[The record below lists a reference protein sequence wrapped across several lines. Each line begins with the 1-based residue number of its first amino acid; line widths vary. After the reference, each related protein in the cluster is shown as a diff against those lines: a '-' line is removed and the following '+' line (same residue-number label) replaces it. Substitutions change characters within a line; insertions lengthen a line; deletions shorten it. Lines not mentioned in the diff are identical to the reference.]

1 MISTVLW
8 TLLCLLCLSPLAA
21 AASRTRLGRP
31 LTYGACLIVCA
42 VLAYA
47 GIAAL
52 SLPPQHAWLPLG
64 LPFSGAYFRLDAL
77 SGFFLAIIGV
87 GGFGASL
94 YALGYARNEEQP
106 QRVLPF
112 YPLFLAGLALV
123 VVADDSFVFLFA
135 WEVMSVASWA
145 LVLSHDRHAENRRA
159 AQTYLLMAGLSGFAL
174 LLGFGVLMAEAGGYS
189 FNAIRA
195 AHPAA
200 GIGTV
205 VLVLALIGAGSKAGL
220 VPLHVWLPQAHPA
233 APSHVSALMSG
244 VMTKVAVYGF
254 IRIGLDLLGPAAWW
268 SAMIVLV
275 VGGISAVLGILQA
288 LMEQDIK
295 RLLACSTIENIGV
308 VFLGLGLAMAFQA
321 NGLAFGATLA
331 LTAALYH
338 ALNHMLCKSLLFFGA
353 GAVVNATGERSIEQL
368 GGLIGRMPRTAIA
381 MLAGCAAISALP
393 PFNVFVSEWLT
404 FQAILFRPDLP
415 QWGLKL
421 AVPAGGALLALAA
434 ALAAACFV
442 RLYGI
447 AFLGRPRSAAASQA
461 RETDT
466 FSLAAMFGAAGLC
479 LLAGVFPGTVI
490 NRLAPVVELLTGTA
504 LPAQSHAGFL
514 TILPVA
520 ARQSSYSGLLIFVFV
535 AVSVLLAA
543 WCATRFGSRALRRAP
558 AWDCGFPD
566 LSPVTQYT
574 AASFSQPI
582 RRIFGPAV
590 FRSRETVTIPPP
602 GEIAPAWIEK
612 RLHDPIWET
621 MYLPLAAWVG
631 LAANSMNR
639 LQFLTIRRYLA
650 FVFVS
655 LVVLLLALA
664 LWQ

>member
-1 MISTVLW
+1 MTSAALW
-8 TLLCLLCLSPLAA
+8 TILCLLCLSPLAA
-21 AASRTRLGRP
+21 ATARTRLGRP
-31 LTYGACLIVCA
+31 LTYGASLVACA

-52 SLPPQHAWLPLG
+52 GLPPGHEWLPLG
-64 LPFSGAYFRLDAL
+64 LPFGGAYFRLDAL
-77 SGFFLAIIGV
+77 SGFFLTIIGV
-87 GGFGASL
+87 GGLGASL
-94 YALGYARNEEQP
+94 YALGYTRHEERP

-112 YPLFLAGLALV
+112 YPLFVAGLALV
-123 VVADDSFVFLFA
+123 VIADDSFVFLFA
-135 WEVMSVASWA
+135 WELMSVASWA
-145 LVLSHDRHAENRRA
+145 LVLSDDRHAENRRA
-159 AQTYLLMAGLSGFAL
+159 ALTYLLMAGLSGFAL

-189 FNAIRA
+189 FDAIRA

-200 GIGTV
+200 GIGTL

-254 IRIGLDLLGPAAWW
+254 IRIGFDLLGPAAWW
-268 SAMIVLV
+268 SAMIVLA
-275 VGGISAVLGILQA
+275 VGGVSAVLGILHA

-308 VFLGLGLAMAFQA
+308 IFLGLGLAMAFGA
-321 NGLAFGATLA
+321 NGIAFGATLA
-331 LTAALYH
+331 LIAALYH
-338 ALNHMLCKSLLFFGA
+338 SLNHMLCKSLLFFGA
-353 GAVVNATGERSIEQL
+353 GAVLNATGERSVERL

-393 PFNVFVSEWLT
+393 PLNVFVSEWLT

-421 AVPAGGALLALAA
+421 AVPAAGALLALAA

-447 AFLGRPRSAAASQA
+447 AFLGRPRSPAASEA
-461 RETDT
+461 READT
-466 FSLAAMFGAAGLC
+466 FSVAAMSGAAGLC
-479 LLAGVFPGTVI
+479 LLAGVFPGPVI
-490 NRLAPVVELLTGTA
+490 SSLAPAVKLLTGTA
-504 LPAQSHAGFL
+504 LPLQSGAGFL

-520 ARQSSYSGLLIFVFV
+520 ASQSSYSGLLIFVFV
-535 AVSVLLAA
+535 TVSVMLAA
-543 WCATRFGSRALRRAP
+543 WCATRFGSRALRRGP
-558 AWDCGFPD
+558 AWDCGFPEP
-566 LSPVTQYT
+566 SPVTQYT

-590 FRSRETVTIPPP
+590 FRSGETVTIPPP
-602 GEIAPAWIEK
+602 GEIAPARIEK

-621 MYLPLAAWVG
+621 MYLPLAAGVG
-631 LAANSMNR
+631 FAANSMNR

-655 LVVLLLALA
+655 LVVLLLVLT